1 MYLAEVG
8 SRCRLS
14 WCFTPEVSVTLY
26 LWNQDPKSLAM
37 WLWANAFNLSQ
48 HLFSHLQNGDYNS
61 CTPNTQDSYVTHI
74 WASLWHMVSSG
85 RRYTASSIFPS
96 DVIVRFTWAGNA
108 MLFEEFC
115 MSKYDLRPQSHIKCN
130 FLVSYFINLL
140 GGRVNRW
147 SHCHLPEP
155 RQISPIQVISEISCH
170 PPCIWWAPS
179 SDLHTAS
186 PSNIIFIT
194 LSLLKH
200 NAF

>member
-1 MYLAEVG
+1 MQ
-8 SRCRLS
+8 
-14 WCFTPEVSVTLY
+14 W
-26 LWNQDPKSLAM
+26 
-37 WLWANAFNLSQ
+37 
-48 HLFSHLQNGDYNS
+48 
-61 CTPNTQDSYVTHI
+61 
-74 WASLWHMVSSG
+74 
-85 RRYTASSIFPS
+85 
-96 DVIVRFTWAGNA
+96 
-108 MLFEEFC
+108 LFEEFY
-115 MSKYDLRPQSHIKCN
+115 MSKCDLRPQSHIKCN

-170 PPCIWWAPS
+170 PSCIWWAPS

-200 NAF
+200 NAFYGHMTSAPSNLVFEATSLLYPQDQPPLLHPSAYSLSHHRWVENSCLLSLLSSFFRLSPSSKSVPTPSFKGMSSDISSP